1 MKMNDLDE
9 LHHFVNDLYERWDEG
24 EISYLQ
30 ARADARFYCHKFVF
44 KTLREEHL
52 KFAEGKYKI
61 TLECVSAMRKVYL
74 YLIGQKKEEVSND
87 E

>member
-61 TLECVSAMRKVYL
+61 TGV
-74 YLIGQKKEEVSND
+74 D
-87 E
+87 EKGIPVFNSTEKGGGV